1 MIVIDGVQAQHP
13 ADLPEDLIRASCEE
27 LERGGI
33 VYFTRIPLQ
42 ITEQDL
48 AFLRAQKQSD
58 AAYHKNIAY
67 RPLHDRLTGYAG
79 EDEQRMQQVLRAFS
93 TQALD
98 YMRQFLRPYQFDV
111 EYASFRPLQ
120 EANRK
125 AKQNARND
133 LIHVDS
139 FPTRPTHGKRILR
152 FFTNIHPSMKRV
164 WKTGPAFPELARRY
178 AESSGLLQQYRRQR
192 NGRGWREALAGMG
205 LPVKVHPAYDQF
217 MHGFHNWLKA
227 NSEFQNDPSHPITE
241 MEPLTSWM
249 AITDTASHAVLSG
262 QYALEQTILIH
273 PESLLLPEQAPNR
286 VLEALAS

>member
-1 MIVIDGVQAQHP
+1 MIVVEGEQAQSP
-13 ADLPEDLIRASCEE
+13 LDLPDDRIRACCET
-27 LERGGI
+27 LEQGGI
-33 VYFTRIPLQ
+33 VYFPQIPLRLP
-42 ITEQDL
+42 EEDL

-67 RPLHDRLTGYAG
+67 RPLQDRLTGYAG
-79 EDEQRMQQVLRAFS
+79 EDEERMRSVLRAFS
-93 TQALD
+93 TQALG
-98 YMRQFLRPYQFDV
+98 YLRQFLRPYQWDV

-120 EANRK
+120 EQNRK
-125 AKQNARND
+125 AKLNARND

-152 FFTNIHPSMKRV
+152 FFTNIHPTMQRV

-178 AESSGLLQQYRRQR
+178 AETSGLMRQYRRR
-192 NGRGWREALAGMG
+192 RSGRDWRERLAGMG
-205 LPVKVHPAYDQF
+205 LPVKIHPAYDQF

-227 NSEFQNDPSHPITE
+227 NEAFQTDPSHPVVE
-241 MEPLTSWM
+241 MAPLSSWL

-273 PESLLLPEQAPNR
+273 TGSLLLPEVSPRQ
-286 VLEALAS
+286 VLESLV

>member
-1 MIVIDGVQAQHP
+1 MMVIDGVQAQHP
-13 ADLPEDLIRASCEE
+13 ADLPEDLIRSSCEE

-33 VYFTRIPLQ
+33 VYFTKIPLQ
-42 ITEQDL
+42 VPEQDL

-67 RPLHDRLTGYAG
+67 RPLQDRLTGYAG
-79 EDEQRMQQVLRAFS
+79 QEEAQMQQVLRSFS

-98 YMRQFLRPYQFDV
+98 YMRQFLRPYQFDA

-120 EANRK
+120 EAHRK

-152 FFTNIHPSMKRV
+152 FFTNIHPTVKRV

-178 AESSGLLQQYRRQR
+178 AESSGLLDQYRRQR
-192 NGRGWREALAGMG
+192 NGHGWREALAGMG

-227 NSEFQNDPSHPITE
+227 NGEFQNDPAHPVTE

-249 AITDTASHAVLSG
+249 AMTDTTSHAVLSG

-273 PESLLLPEQAPNR
+273 PESLLLPDVSPNH
-286 VLEALAS
+286 VLEALAR

>member
-1 MIVIDGVQAQHP
+1 MIVIDGVQAQQP
-13 ADLPEDLIRASCEE
+13 ADLPEDLIRSSCEE

-33 VYFTRIPLQ
+33 VYFTGIPLQ
-42 ITEQDL
+42 FSEQDL

-67 RPLHDRLTGYAG
+67 RPLQERLTGYAG
-79 EDEQRMQQVLRAFS
+79 QEEEQMRQVLRNFS

-98 YMRQFLRPYQFDV
+98 YLRQFLRPYQFDV

-120 EANRK
+120 ESNRK

-152 FFTNIHPSMKRV
+152 FFTNIHPTMKRV

-178 AESSGLLQQYRRQR
+178 AEPSGLLQQYRRQR
-192 NGRGWREALAGMG
+192 NGRGWRETLAGMG

-227 NSEFQNDPSHPITE
+227 NSEFQNDPSHPVTE

-249 AITDTASHAVLSG
+249 AMTDTASHAVLSG

-273 PESLLLPEQAPNR
+273 PESLLLPEQSPNR
-286 VLEALAS
+286 VLETLAS

>member
-1 MIVIDGVQAQHP
+1 MIVIDGGNAQNP
-13 ADLPEDLIRASCEE
+13 DDLPEDLIRSSCEE

-33 VYFTRIPLQ
+33 VYFTKIPLQ
-42 ITEQDL
+42 LSEPDL
-48 AFLRAQKQSD
+48 AFLRAQQQSD

-67 RPLHDRLTGYAG
+67 RPLQDRLTGYAG
-79 EDEQRMQQVLRAFS
+79 QEEERMRHVLRTFS

-98 YMRQFLRPYQFDV
+98 YMRQFLRPYQFEV

-152 FFTNIHPSMKRV
+152 FFTNIHPTMKRV

-178 AESSGLLQQYRRQR
+178 AESSGLLQLYRRQR
-192 NGRGWREALAGMG
+192 DGRGWREALAGMG

-227 NSEFQNDPSHPITE
+227 NDAFQNDPSHPVTE

-273 PESLLLPEQAPNR
+273 PESLLLPDAAPNR